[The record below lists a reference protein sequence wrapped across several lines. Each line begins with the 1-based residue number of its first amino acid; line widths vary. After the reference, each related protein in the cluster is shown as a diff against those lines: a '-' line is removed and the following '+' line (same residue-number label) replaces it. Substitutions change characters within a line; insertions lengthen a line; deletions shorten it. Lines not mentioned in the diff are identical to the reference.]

1 MEITQ
6 GILLFSLPP
15 MLALPAS
22 GPDRKKLWLALWP
35 AILLPLI
42 GALVYFVMFPGTVLG
57 RAIYGVDK
65 VLLFF
70 WPFLATRWILG
81 QRLSRECPAR
91 GNLLSSLVTGTAF
104 GALAVGLM
112 WFLLNHSAYFGG
124 RIADG
129 VPMIRQRIA
138 DMGVLEHYLAFGVFL
153 SLVNSALEEFFW
165 RWFVYGNLR
174 HVTRP
179 ALAHL
184 GAAVAFSLHHFVVL
198 DQFFSSG
205 FAFLL
210 SLCVGCG
217 GLVWSLLYARY
228 GTVWGSWLSHAMVDI
243 GFLALAYPLI
253 FAPV

>member
-1 MEITQ
+1 
-6 GILLFSLPP
+6 

-22 GPDRKKLWLALWP
+22 GPTRAKLWLALWP

-42 GALVYFVMFPGTVLG
+42 GALVYFVIFPGTVLG
-57 RAIYGVDK
+57 RTIYGVDK

-81 QRLSRECPAR
+81 QRMSRERPAK
-91 GNLLSSLVTGTAF
+91 GNLLSSLVAGTAF

-112 WFLLNHSAYFGG
+112 WVLLNHTAFF
-124 RIADG
+124 RDQIAAG

-138 DMGVLEHYLAFGVFL
+138 DMGVMEHYVAFGVFL
-153 SLVNSALEEFFW
+153 SLVNSALEEFYW

-174 HVTRP
+174 HLTRP